1 MEGSKGGHAT
11 SGERT
16 TSEGHATSGYY
27 RDEFGQIARFYDF
40 GIRTLFK
47 WIGGEAAFRHG
58 IIEAAEL
65 SEGHRVLDVSC
76 GTGTLADMMA
86 GRVGPGGR
94 VMGIDLSE
102 EMLKVARRKAT
113 SDNLDFIRANAED
126 LPFEDDSL
134 DRATI
139 SLAVHEMNR
148 EGRLNVLSEMHRV
161 LAPGGLAAVA
171 DMRPP
176 DTWFARLGM
185 RMVGLVETETLT
197 DMWQSGLF
205 KEMGSAGFTDRRRR
219 IAARGFFE
227 IVVGRK

>member
-1 MEGSKGGHAT
+1 MQGNKGR
-11 SGERT
+11 RT
-16 TSEGHATSGYY
+16 TSGGRTTSGYY
-27 RDEFGQIARFYDF
+27 RDEFGPIARFYDF
-40 GIRTLFK
+40 GIRTSFK

-76 GTGTLADMMA
+76 GTGTLAAMMA
-86 GRVGPGGR
+86 GLVGPGGR
-94 VMGIDLSE
+94 VLGVDLSE
-102 EMLKVARRKAT
+102 EMLKVARRKAAG
-113 SDNLDFIRANAED
+113 DNVDFIRANAED
-126 LPFEDDSL
+126 IPFEDDSL
-134 DRATI
+134 DRVTI

-148 EGRLNVLSEMHRV
+148 EGRLNALSEMHRV
-161 LAPGGLAAVA
+161 LAPGGLAVVA

-176 DTWFARLGM
+176 DTCFARLGM

-205 KEMGSAGFTDRRRR
+205 KEMGRAGFADRRRR
-219 IAARGFFE
+219 IAAKGFFE